1 MAYDP
6 KPSPSAY
13 DLQMGQGFRGR
24 GSGKSHGKFT
34 VLGYGSFCGSLQE
47 GSHFGEYKERR
58 PLIRLSYLS
67 RDVDSWRFEVRTC
80 KPYLHSCLVP
90 DHFTT
95 LVFPSRRRGVIY
107 KRVELRSWYPCNPC
121 LAVIQLCTMP
131 KHINYSTSST
141 MRAA

>member
-90 DHFTT
+90 GSFHDPRVPFST
-95 LVFPSRRRGVIY
+95 PRGNLQTCGITIV
-107 KRVELRSWYPCNPC
+107 VPL
-121 LAVIQLCTMP
+121 
-131 KHINYSTSST
+131 
-141 MRAA
+141 